1 MKKITEIYLIRHSK
15 VLKTQK
21 NVNENSQISNE
32 KIILSIE
39 GEKKAEELSY
49 IPELQNI
56 DILYSSNYVR
66 AISTAKYI
74 ADKNNINI
82 NIDENLGER
91 KLGNLKELEILGKD
105 KKHSFTTEQLID
117 KNFKNIDGESRLEA
131 EERINKCFNKIFK
144 ENIGKKVAIVSHG
157 AILKFLIMKWCKL
170 NDKFEIEF
178 NKNII
183 KLDSPGIIKLIFE
196 DENFIELKNII

>member
-1 MKKITEIYLIRHSK
+1 MNKITEIYLIRHSK
-15 VLKTQK
+15 VLKIEK
-21 NVNENSQISNE
+21 DVNENSQISNE
-32 KIILSIE
+32 KIVLSIE
-39 GEKKAEELSY
+39 GEKKAEEISC

-56 DILYSSNYVR
+56 DNLYCSNYVR

-82 NIDENLGER
+82 NIDENFGER
-91 KLGNLKELEILGKD
+91 KLGDLKELEILGKD

-117 KNFKNIDGESRLEA
+117 KNLKNKDGESRLDA
-131 EERINKCFNKIFK
+131 EERINKSFNKILQ
-144 ENIGKKVAIVSHG
+144 ENKGKKIAIVSHG
-157 AILKFLIMKWCKL
+157 ALIKFFIMKWCTL

-183 KLDSPGIIKLIFE
+183 KLDSPGIIKLVFE
-196 DENFIELKNII
+196 NDDLIELKNII